1 MRGLRFCA
9 TLGFEMEEAT
19 FRAIAPQLSV
29 FEKVA
34 RERVRVELL
43 KLLSAPC
50 PSAALVAMA
59 TCGVWERVLPPIHEA
74 DLRELGAQV
83 DAAVPDALVR
93 LSILLRASAAPGDA
107 AVAEALDNLKL
118 SRAERRRCDALVG
131 PHPAS
136 LSSDDAVQLRR
147 VASALGREYVSD
159 ACAVMGFEAA
169 ARARVDAALEGAPL
183 TPKELQLSG
192 GELIKE
198 GLVSPGP
205 GVRALLNSLLA
216 WTFEDPSRNTNE
228 TLRARAR
235 AVLTI
240 AGGSAD

>member
-1 MRGLRFCA
+1 
-9 TLGFEMEEAT
+9 
-19 FRAIAPQLSV
+19 
-29 FEKVA
+29 
-34 RERVRVELL
+34 
-43 KLLSAPC
+43 
-50 PSAALVAMA
+50 
-59 TCGVWERVLPPIHEA
+59 
-74 DLRELGAQV
+74 
-83 DAAVPDALVR
+83 
-93 LSILLRASAAPGDA
+93 
-107 AVAEALDNLKL
+107 
-118 SRAERRRCDALVG
+118 
-131 PHPAS
+131 
-136 LSSDDAVQLRR
+136 
-147 VASALGREYVSD
+147 
-159 ACAVMGFEAA
+159 MGFEAA